1 MPAAASR
8 PAVTRPIR
16 RHQRQALAIA
26 LALCAAGAV
35 LRAEHAHARGGGRG
49 AGNGA
54 NKNDGVAA
62 AKTLLASQDHDQIEA
77 GIQSLGLIGSP
88 AAVAPIMERVR
99 AGLPPDL
106 LETSILT
113 LSALGQPQA
122 GPLLFELV
130 DHRRPEIRL
139 RAIEAIVALK
149 PQGAEPILERALA
162 DQDTH
167 VRSAAALALGELKAP
182 TSVEVLFQALDHG
195 NFEASTA
202 IGRSL
207 RPDHVPRLLG
217 YLGSVP
223 FHSLAPA
230 LTEIL
235 QRKDIPERDKLSVVS
250 RVQDVGTRE
259 VKDFFA
265 DLMRASGEKLPANV
279 SKAVL
284 TAMQEIAD

>member
-1 MPAAASR
+1 MPATASR
-8 PAVTRPIR
+8 PALPRRVR
-16 RHQRQALAIA
+16 RHQPQGRTLL
-26 LALCAAGAV
+26 LALLALGTAFALLPAAQ
-35 LRAEHAHARGGGRG
+35 LLARGKPS
-49 AGNGA
+49 N
-54 NKNDGVAA
+54 NNDGVAA
-62 AKTLLASQDHDQIEA
+62 AKTLLMSNDHDQIEA

-88 AAVAPIMERVR
+88 AGVGPIMDRVR

-149 PQGAEPILERALA
+149 PQGSEPVLQRALS

-207 RPDHVPRLLG
+207 RADHVPRLLG
-217 YLGSVP
+217 YLGNVP
-223 FHSLAPA
+223 FHSLVPA

-235 QRKDIPERDKLSVVS
+235 QRKDIPERDKLTVVS

-259 VKDFFA
+259 VKDFFG
-265 DLMRASGEKLPANV
+265 DLMRGAGEKLPPNV